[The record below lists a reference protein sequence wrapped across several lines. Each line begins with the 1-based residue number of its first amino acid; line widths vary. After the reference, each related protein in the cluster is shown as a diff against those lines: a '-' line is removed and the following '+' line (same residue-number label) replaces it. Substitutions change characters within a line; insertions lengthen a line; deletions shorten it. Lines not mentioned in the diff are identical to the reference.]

1 MSPAPSIHDAPA
13 SDNLCDRRDAALR
26 AWATNVSSNLNVLQ
40 TQVKGI
46 EAALQQQKKS
56 YRKAAAFATPIIVL
70 LFASLLYIYLSSR
83 IIVLFD

>member
-1 MSPAPSIHDAPA
+1 MQ
-13 SDNLCDRRDAALR
+13 LR
-26 AWATNVSSNLNVLQ
+26 EWATDVSSSLKALQ
-40 TQVKGI
+40 TQVKDI
-46 EAALQQQKKS
+46 ETTLNQQKKS